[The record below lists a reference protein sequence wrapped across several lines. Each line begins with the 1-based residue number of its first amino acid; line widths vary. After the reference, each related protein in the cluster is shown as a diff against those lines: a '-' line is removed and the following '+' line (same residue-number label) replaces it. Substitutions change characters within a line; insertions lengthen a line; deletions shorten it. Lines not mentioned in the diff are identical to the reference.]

1 MAAAGRR
8 MVQLIRRTGLA
19 RRLVDAERFLGVGQ
33 GDERLVSRFG
43 LDFEIFEQAGVE
55 LGGSIGA
62 SSLAETGQLFAVGV
76 YGPSYY
82 PYEVYSSANGKIL
95 YCSETGAIIV
105 ITEDGFEYP
114 LETAIV

>member
-1 MAAAGRR
+1 MTCWVLVLCAVLAHVESRAVRAWVAGK
-8 MVQLIRRTGLA
+8 
-19 RRLVDAERFLGVGQ
+19 
-33 GDERLVSRFG
+33 
-43 LDFEIFEQAGVE
+43 AGVE
-55 LGGSIGA
+55 LGGSIGE
-62 SSLAETGQLFAVGV
+62 SSRAETGQLFAVGG

-82 PYEVYSSANGKIL
+82 PHEVYSSANGKIL